1 MENVLQNYAVDP
13 QLDRKE
19 AVRLM
24 RLALSLDD
32 GDPSTLATA
41 ALISALLVGDCETEI
56 EMSDRAV
63 TLNPNSH
70 RAWNCRGWVYKVA
83 GQPEEAIR
91 SFERA
96 MRMSP
101 VDPQQYTVLTG
112 MGFALMSKSAIE
124 RISFAEGIVRRR
136 EFIALLG
143 GAAAIRPLGAHA
155 ERPRERIL
163 YFTYS
168 AGYRHD
174 VIQLSKAILTQLG
187 SNSGIFEVTA
197 TEDTSEFS
205 LENLERYAAVMF
217 YTSGELPMSHA
228 QKTAL
233 LNFVRSG
240 RGFLGVHSAT
250 DTFYTW
256 PDYLDLVGGYFN
268 GHPWHQAVTIEVVDP
283 SNPLVAFLGNSLQVE
298 DEIYQISDFD
308 YRGSRVLLRLD
319 PRSVDLGKTGVH
331 QRFYGWPLAW
341 TRFYGEGRVFY
352 TALGH
357 EPSVWQDARYQRI
370 LTNAILWSM
379 RRSP

>member
-1 MENVLQNYAVDP
+1 
-13 QLDRKE
+13 
-19 AVRLM
+19 
-24 RLALSLDD
+24 
-32 GDPSTLATA
+32 
-41 ALISALLVGDCETEI
+41 
-56 EMSDRAV
+56 
-63 TLNPNSH
+63 
-70 RAWNCRGWVYKVA
+70 
-83 GQPEEAIR
+83 
-91 SFERA
+91 
-96 MRMSP
+96 
-101 VDPQQYTVLTG
+101 
-112 MGFALMSKSAIE
+112 
-124 RISFAEGIVRRR
+124 VRRR

-143 GAAAIRPLGAHA
+143 GAAAARSRGAHA
-155 ERPRERIL
+155 ERRQERIL
-163 YFTYS
+163 YFTHS

-174 VIQLSKAILTQLG
+174 VIPLSKAILAQLG

-197 TEDTSEFS
+197 TEDVSEFS
-205 LENLERYAAVMF
+205 AEKLERYAAVMF
-217 YTSGELPMSHA
+217 FTSGELPMSDA

-240 RGFLGVHSAT
+240 RGFVGVHSAT

-283 SNPLVAFLGNSLQVE
+283 GNPLVAFLGNSLQVE

-319 PRSVDLGKTGVH
+319 PNSVDLGKAGVQ

-341 TRFYGEGRVFY
+341 TRFYGDGRVAY
-352 TALGH
+352 MALGH
-357 EPSVWQDARYQRI
+357 EPSVWQDARYQRM